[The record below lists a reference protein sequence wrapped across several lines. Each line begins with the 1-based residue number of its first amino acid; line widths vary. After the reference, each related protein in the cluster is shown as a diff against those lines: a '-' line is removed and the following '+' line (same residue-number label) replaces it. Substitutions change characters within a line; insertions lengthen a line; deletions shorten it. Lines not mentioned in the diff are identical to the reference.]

1 MVVDASVALKWQLND
16 EEHVSQA
23 IFLRNDFY
31 IRGVFKVIAPQLLLY
46 EMVNGIAVAV
56 RRRRL
61 DAETAVTALGNLLA
75 LGVELRAVAPMTVL
89 GLALR
94 YGLASYDAAY
104 LALAESEGCDLWTAD
119 WTFYN
124 AVKDKSS
131 RIRWIGEYPLNFV
144 APT

>member
-23 IFLRNDFY
+23 ISLRNDFY

-61 DAETAVTALGNLLA
+61 DAETAVTALGNLLP
-75 LGVELRAVAPMTVL
+75 LGVELRAVAPMTGL
-89 GLALR
+89 GLPLR

-104 LALAESEGCDLWTAD
+104 LVLAESEGYDLWTAD
-119 WTFYN
+119 RTFYN